1 MLWLAIALFAFGCLL
16 EGLQFFV
23 PSRQSSLGDVI
34 ADSLGIAAGIASG
47 ALALMLVFTKARVAL
62 RADTRHAD
70 D

>member
-1 MLWLAIALFAFGCLL
+1 M
-16 EGLQFFV
+16 

-47 ALALMLVFTKARVAL
+47 ALALMFVFTKARVSL